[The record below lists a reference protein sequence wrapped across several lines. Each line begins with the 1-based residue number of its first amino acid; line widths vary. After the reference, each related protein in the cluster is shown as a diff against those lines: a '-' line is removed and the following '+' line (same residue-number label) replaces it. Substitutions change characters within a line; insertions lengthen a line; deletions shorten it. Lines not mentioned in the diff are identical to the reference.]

1 MEKYLVVRE
10 YILTNNTPT
19 VAARFEDY
27 DMANVYAKTMSKKN
41 EYIKYWVYEQSK

>member
-1 MEKYLVVRE
+1 MVRE